1 MYETLQSTL
10 SRILLKI
17 QWSTLKKWG
26 SPFVIFS
33 PFWWLASV
41 HCRRRCNGWWHES
54 VGYLYGIPNGI
65 ALMALVVTFPALFC
79 RKLLLSLVD
88 FFINQVPVERHT
100 RFIAIPPP
108 LPWLLFWHKVV
119 ICTRQNTYFAERYTS
134 AIIELQQK
142 IQSFFWSFPKM
153 CNNAN
158 EVPDRKVCSNYWWY
172 SRTTNEALNTLMNLT
187 YRIKN

>member
-54 VGYLYGIPNGI
+54 VGYLYGIPNGT

-100 RFIAIPPP
+100 RFIAYSIPP

-119 ICTRQNTYFAERYTS
+119 ICTRQNTYFALHFSYNWVAAEKIQRRFTFK
-134 AIIELQQK
+134 LQQCR
-142 IQSFFWSFPKM
+142 WR
-153 CNNAN
+153 
-158 EVPDRKVCSNYWWY
+158 PDRKLCSKGK
-172 SRTTNEALNTLMNLT
+172 SLLVATTNEALNTLMNCT
-187 YRIKN
+187 YRILN

>member
-108 LPWLLFWHKVV
+108 PCLDYFSD
-119 ICTRQNTYFAERYTS
+119 TRWSFVRNKIRILRYTS
-134 AIIELQQK
+134 AIIELQQRK
-142 IQSFFWSFPKM
+142 SKEDLLSN
-153 CNNAN
+153 CNNAD
-158 EVPDRKVCSNYWWY
+158 EETRQK
-172 SRTTNEALNTLMNLT
+172 TMQQG
-187 YRIKN
+187 

>member
-142 IQSFFWSFPKM
+142 IQIRDLFQKCATMQMKYQTEKS
-153 CNNAN
+153 A
-158 EVPDRKVCSNYWWY
+158 VIIGGTVA
-172 SRTTNEALNTLMNLT
+172 TNEALNTLMNLT
-187 YRIKN
+187 YRIIN